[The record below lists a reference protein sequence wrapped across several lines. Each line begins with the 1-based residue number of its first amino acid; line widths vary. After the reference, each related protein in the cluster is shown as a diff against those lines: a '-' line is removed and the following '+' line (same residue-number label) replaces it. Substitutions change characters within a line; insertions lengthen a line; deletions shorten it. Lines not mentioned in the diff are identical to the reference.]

1 MGKKEKAVTET
12 SQVRILNGAFHDIDQ
27 IADFIANNNQQPL
40 NAVKVTETIFETI
53 NKIGQNPLAYRECEQ
68 LPTKTKIYRR
78 AVCLS
83 WIIIYKI
90 TRPKIVIPGVIHGSR
105 NPSNIRK
112 LRKVK

>member
-12 SQVRILNGAFHDIDQ
+12 SQVRILNEAFHDIDQ
-27 IADFIANNNQQPL
+27 IADFIANNNQQPF
-40 NAVKVTETIFETI
+40 NAVKVTEAIFETI
-53 NKIGQNPLAYRECEQ
+53 NMIGQNPLAYRECEQ

-90 TRPKIVIPGVIHGSR
+90 TKPEILILGVIHGSR
-105 NPSNIRK
+105 NPSKIRK

>member
-1 MGKKEKAVTET
+1 MGKKEKAATET
-12 SQVRILNGAFHDIDQ
+12 GHVRILNEAFHDIDH
-27 IADFIANNNQQPL
+27 ITDFIANSNQQLL

-90 TRPKIVIPGVIHGSR
+90 TESGILILGVIH
-105 NPSNIRK
+105 
-112 LRKVK
+112 